1 MFPILNP
8 PPSSLP
14 IPSLYV
20 VPVHQPQASSIVHR
34 TWTGNSF
41 HTWYSKQ
48 VTCWVTSVVSDSL
61 QPMDCSPPGSSVP
74 GILQEYW
81 SGLPCPSPGNLP
93 SPGIEPESL
102 MSLALAGR
110 LFTMSATWE
119 ASCLISGNC
128 FWLLSL
134 RCNGKITTSGNPSHW
149 KVTRIPTGAEVRF
162 AVNYLIIYFSNL

>member
-1 MFPILNP
+1 MTL
-8 PPSSLP
+8 
-14 IPSLYV
+14 
-20 VPVHQPQASSIVHR
+20 
-34 TWTGNSF
+34 
-41 HTWYSKQ
+41 
-48 VTCWVTSVVSDSL
+48 
-61 QPMDCSPPGSSVP
+61 GSSSELSSWPTWDHDDKQAAHLHSFCTHTITLFFTFSVCVP
-74 GILQEYW
+74 SHCSHVWLFATLWTEAHWAPLSMKFSRQEYW
-81 SGLPCPSPGNLP
+81 SGLPCPPPGHLP
-93 SPGIEPESL
+93 DPGIEPKSVTL
-102 MSLALAGR
+102 PALAGQ